1 MLSSKMFCELLQTN
15 RKQLHRYRAKGMPSI
30 KRGSYYFYNMD
41 SIQWLFDSGVRKVK
55 QIIQK

>member
-1 MLSSKMFCELLQTN
+1 MFCELLQTN

-41 SIQWLFDSGVRKVK
+41 SIQWLFDSGVRKVNP
-55 QIIQK
+55 IIQK